1 MRNEIAES
9 LLAATVR
16 SHISDPQ
23 GKWTHS
29 MDTSNLL
36 NAFIEASGVP
46 YWCANIVVMEQCA
59 DHWLHSL
66 AEVTRTFLRNNIPAR
81 QFVITETSKHNGQE
95 RTHHRSHKVTGTL
108 TDLVK
113 QFICPYKVT
122 AEARAEL
129 TNAEKTK
136 AFYQFLY
143 TTLVAEPEI
152 LAGYDPEIRNWVNEG
167 IADLFSAGELRRIDA
182 ALKQQA
188 EDKAR
193 AEAAARERR
202 KAEEAARAK
211 RAAAAAARKARRAQQ
226 GGAA

>member
-1 MRNEIAES
+1 MRNHIAES

-46 YWCANIVVMEQCA
+46 YHIANIVVMEACA
-59 DHWLHSL
+59 DHWLNSL
-66 AEVTRTFLRNNIPAR
+66 AEVSRSFLRNNMAAR
-81 QFVITETSKHNGQE
+81 QFVITETSKYNGQE
-95 RTHHRSHKVTGTL
+95 RTHHRAHKVTGTL

-113 QFICPYKVT
+113 QFICPYKAG
-122 AEARAEL
+122 AEARANL

-136 AFYQFLY
+136 AFYEFLY
-143 TTLVAEPEI
+143 TNLSSEPEI

-182 ALKQQA
+182 DLKQKA

-193 AEAAARERR
+193 EEAAAYERR
-202 KAEEAARAK
+202 KAEDAARAK
-211 RAAAAAARKARRAQQ
+211 RAAAAAARKARRAQ